1 MPRVKSTPRY
11 KGPTPFEVAME
22 EYLSDPL
29 RFGLRPVRPKKTPSL
44 TGKGTKEDPFMFLDE
59 NDM

>member
-1 MPRVKSTPRY
+1 
-11 KGPTPFEVAME
+11 ME